1 MSKNYK
7 TIGFL
12 SIPKENQP
20 PDYSRRRSEYLNV
33 LLRGDVFEQDFPDY
47 HALAMQMWRD
57 DPQRFKAITEE
68 AEQQLQFNMEF
79 STYLQII
86 DILLEAG
93 ADMNKRHIH
102 GFTPFLYSAEV
113 GDLEIFCRLYEA
125 GGNLTDCLDKGGNIL
140 SIALA
145 YSNFNIAAYILEHG
159 NQEQLHQIINKCSKL
174 Q

>member
-1 MSKNYK
+1 
-7 TIGFL
+7 
-12 SIPKENQP
+12 
-20 PDYSRRRSEYLNV
+20 
-33 LLRGDVFEQDFPDY
+33 
-47 HALAMQMWRD
+47 
-57 DPQRFKAITEE
+57 
-68 AEQQLQFNMEF
+68 MEF

-93 ADMNKRHIH
+93 ADPNKRHYHLH